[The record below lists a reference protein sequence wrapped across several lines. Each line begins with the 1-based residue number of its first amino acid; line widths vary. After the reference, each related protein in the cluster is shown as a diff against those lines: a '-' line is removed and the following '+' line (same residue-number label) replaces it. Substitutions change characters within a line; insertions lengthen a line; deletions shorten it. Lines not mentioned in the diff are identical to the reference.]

1 MRIQP
6 VVEGNGEE
14 RAFPELLRRLRDE
27 SGVFDLVFN
36 RPIRR
41 RRWEFVTESSLRK
54 IVRLAALQECQ
65 GILILFDSDKDCP
78 RELAAEVQ
86 VWAHSEA
93 RGIPCEVV
101 IAHCEYEAWFL
112 ASLES
117 LRGRS
122 GIRVDAVSPPDPES
136 IRGAKE
142 KLKTYMTSYLPVQD
156 QAALSAI
163 FDLPSAYRSCRS
175 FRRLANAFGT
185 VVSQAGATLGEWP
198 PSSWL
203 TGP

>member
-6 VVEGNGEE
+6 VVEGDGEE

-65 GILILFDSDKDCP
+65 GILVLFDSDKDCP

-86 VWAHSEA
+86 AWAHSEA

-122 GIRVDAVSPPDPES
+122 GIRADAVSPPDPES

-142 KLKTYMTSYLPVQD
+142 KLNAYMASYLPVHD
-156 QAALSAI
+156 QAALSAV
-163 FDLPSAYRSCRS
+163 FDLSSAYRACRS
-175 FRRLANAFGT
+175 FRRLVNAFGI
-185 VVSQAGATLGEWP
+185 VASQAGATLQEWP
-198 PSSWL
+198 PPSWL
-203 TGP
+203 TRE